1 MTSQPFRGMD
11 HIGITI
17 PDIEEAT
24 RFLVAAFDAE
34 PIYDSVKRTDAA
46 VEGDEPESIL
56 SLAHGT
62 KITAVR
68 MMKLR
73 VGPGIELFEMKGPEQ
88 GQAVRP
94 SDFGLQHFALY
105 VDDIEAA
112 IARFEKAGGTM
123 FTGPQPLMFPTETG
137 KGNFFCYG
145 RMPWGTV
152 VEFIS
157 LPSPMPYEH
166 ESPLRRW
173 RPYT

>member
-1 MTSQPFRGMD
+1 MTGHRFRGMD
-11 HIGITI
+11 HIGITV
-17 PDIEEAT
+17 PDIEEAAS
-24 RFLVAAFDAE
+24 FLVAAFDAE
-34 PIYDSVKRTDAA
+34 PIYDSVKRSDPD
-46 VEGDEPESIL
+46 VEGSDPETIL

-73 VGPGIELFEMKGPEQ
+73 VGPGIELFEMKGPTQ
-88 GQAVRP
+88 SDPVRP

-105 VDDIEAA
+105 VDDIQAA
-112 IARFEKAGGTM
+112 IAQFEKAGGKM

-157 LPSPMPYEH
+157 LPTPMPYETDT
-166 ESPLRRW
+166 PLRRW

>member
-1 MTSQPFRGMD
+1 MSYKFRGMD

-17 PDIEEAT
+17 PDIEAAT
-24 RFLVAAFDAE
+24 RFLVEAFDAE
-34 PIYDSVKRTDAA
+34 PIYDSVKRTDQT
-46 VEGDEPESIL
+46 VEGSEPEDIL

-88 GQAVRP
+88 GQPVRP

-112 IARFEKAGGTM
+112 IAQFEKAGGTM
-123 FTGPQPLMFPTETG
+123 FSRPQPLMFPTEVG

-152 VEFIS
+152 VELIS
-157 LPSPMPYEH
+157 LPSSMPYENDTA
-166 ESPLRRW
+166 LRRW

>member
-1 MTSQPFRGMD
+1 M
-11 HIGITI
+11 
-17 PDIEEAT
+17 
-24 RFLVAAFDAE
+24 AAFDAE
-34 PIYDSVKRTDAA
+34 AIYDSVKRTDAT

-112 IARFEKAGGTM
+112 IAQFEKAGGTM

-157 LPSPMPYEH
+157 LPSPMPYEY
-166 ESPLRRW
+166 ETPLRRW